1 MLPPQFMPPGS
12 ARATVVKKPT
22 AKAAK
27 MGVPT
32 KVTRKSVKKPSRKG
46 C

>member
-1 MLPPQFMPPGS
+1 MLPPFLQQPPGS
-12 ARATVVKKPT
+12 AKATVTKKAPG
-22 AKAAK
+22 KPK

-32 KVTRKSVKKPSRKG
+32 KVTRKSVKKPSGKG

>member
-1 MLPPQFMPPGS
+1 MLPPQFMPSSS
-12 ARATVVKKPT
+12 AKATVVKKPT

-32 KVTRKSVKKPSRKG
+32 KVARKTVKKPSRKG

>member
-1 MLPPQFMPPGS
+1 MLPPQFMPPGN
-12 ARATVVKKPT
+12 AKATVTKKSP
-22 AKAAK
+22 AKPK

-32 KVTRKSVKKPSRKG
+32 KTVRKTVKKSPTKG

>member
-12 ARATVVKKPT
+12 AKATVTKKSP
-22 AKAAK
+22 AKPK

-32 KVTRKSVKKPSRKG
+32 KVTRKTVKKPSSKG